1 MSESASCY
9 LGYGLH
15 YWLWERPT
23 VAYAR
28 HAAIANNLKANRK
41 EKMSFLQR
49 LQIILAHSFTL
60 TSMQCEAKKT
70 CLEL

>member
-1 MSESASCY
+1 MSEDVKFWAGAMETASCY

-28 HAAIANNLKANRK
+28 HAAVANNLKANRK
-41 EKMSFLQR
+41 DKMSFYNGCK
-49 LQIILAHSFTL
+49 SFL
-60 TSMQCEAKKT
+60 HIVSH
-70 CLEL
+70 